1 MVATQAGWP
10 SGTATAEAAHCGH
23 HIGCSDVRHV
33 CACRWAQQQQS
44 STGRLDSRVLDPQLV
59 HYAGRVPDEWWGS
72 QGRTSSGEFTFS
84 SQLAAAKLLGGALI
98 LTGAGMPLAAEALA
112 FQPQLK
118 PLPRQPAGCCCG
130 NVPAFAK

>member
-1 MVATQAGWP
+1 MAQRHGGSCALRPPHRLQRCQAHLCVQVGSAATEQHGQV
-10 SGTATAEAAHCGH
+10 GLE
-23 HIGCSDVRHV
+23 
-33 CACRWAQQQQS
+33 
-44 STGRLDSRVLDPQLV
+44 RLGPQLV

-84 SQLAAAKLLGGALI
+84 SQLAAAKLGGALI

-118 PLPRQPAGCCCG
+118 PLPRQPADCCYG